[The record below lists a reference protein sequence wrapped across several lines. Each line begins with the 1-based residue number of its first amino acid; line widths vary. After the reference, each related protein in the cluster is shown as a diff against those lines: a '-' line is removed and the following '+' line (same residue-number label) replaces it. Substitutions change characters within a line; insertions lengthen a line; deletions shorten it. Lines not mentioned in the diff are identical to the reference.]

1 MSGRRIVFF
10 AGLLAIAGASCAID
24 EQVAEVNQSSTS
36 LTVSTLPST
45 TPLSAAPDSSPVEP
59 AVPEVFDWT
68 APLVG
73 GGLINLA
80 GYSDRAVVL
89 WFWAP
94 Y

>member
-1 MSGRRIVFF
+1 MSGRHIVFF
-10 AGLLAIAGASCAID
+10 AGLLAIAGAGCAID
-24 EQVAEVNQSSTS
+24 EQGAEVNQSSTS

-45 TPLSAAPDSSPVEP
+45 TPPSAAPDSSPVEP

>member
-1 MSGRRIVFF
+1 MKGRRFVFL
-10 AGLLAIAGASCAID
+10 AGLLAIAGTSCAID
-24 EQVAEVNQSSTS
+24 EQVAEVNQSLTS

-45 TPLSAAPDSSPVEP
+45 TPPSAAPDSSPVEP
-59 AVPEVFDWT
+59 AVPEAFDWT

-80 GYSDRAVVL
+80 GYSDKAVVL